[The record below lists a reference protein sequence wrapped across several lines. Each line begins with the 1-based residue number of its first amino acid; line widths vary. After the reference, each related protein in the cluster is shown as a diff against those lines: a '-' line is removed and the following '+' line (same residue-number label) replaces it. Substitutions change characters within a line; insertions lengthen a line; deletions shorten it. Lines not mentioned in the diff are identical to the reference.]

1 MSLNR
6 ILNMVIRQVIR
17 IAVNKGVGAGI
28 NAFSKRGKNK
38 ARRNPQ
44 QTARRD
50 DHQHKTSPWD

>member
-1 MSLNR
+1 MSLDR

-28 NAFSKRGKNK
+28 NALSKRGKGN
-38 ARRNPQ
+38 ARRDPQ

-50 DHQHKTSPWD
+50 DHQQKTSPWD